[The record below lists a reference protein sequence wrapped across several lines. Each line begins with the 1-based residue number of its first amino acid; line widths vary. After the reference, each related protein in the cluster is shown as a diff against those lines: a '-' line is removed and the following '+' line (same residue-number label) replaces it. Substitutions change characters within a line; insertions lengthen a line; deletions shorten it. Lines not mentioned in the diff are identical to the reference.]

1 MERFVGLLGV
11 GAILAICVLFS
22 RNKKAIDWRMVSI
35 SIALQ
40 FVFALA
46 MIGIPALNIEGPF
59 YALFSGFND
68 GVLAIVAMS
77 DEGAKFLFG
86 DLIDSSKFGYIVAFR
101 LLPTIIFFS
110 SLMAVLYHF
119 GVMQK
124 IVRVIAIVMQ
134 KTLRISGAEAL
145 AAAAEIFVGQ
155 TESPL
160 MIRPYVSK
168 FTRSELLAL
177 MTGGMATVAGGV
189 LAAYVSML
197 SEHIENIAGH
207 LLTASI
213 MAAPAAL
220 ITAKI
225 LLPETEKPETLGS
238 VPSAVESTHVNLLD
252 AAAHGASEGTKL
264 AINVG
269 GMLIAFIALMALF
282 NAILSSIG
290 GAVGLEVLIGR
301 PLSLELILGWVFAPL
316 AWLMGISWSEAFIV
330 GELLGKKLVINEFV
344 AYFDLGQLKD
354 TISPRSRI
362 IASYAL
368 CGFANFG
375 SIAIQLGGTGSLVP
389 ERRRDIARLGF
400 RALLGGTLATCMTA
414 SIVGLLV

>member
-1 MERFVGLLGV
+1 
-11 GAILAICVLFS
+11 
-22 RNKKAIDWRMVSI
+22 
-35 SIALQ
+35 
-40 FVFALA
+40 
-46 MIGIPALNIEGPF
+46 
-59 YALFSGFND
+59 
-68 GVLAIVAMS
+68 
-77 DEGAKFLFG
+77 
-86 DLIDSSKFGYIVAFR
+86 
-101 LLPTIIFFS
+101 
-110 SLMAVLYHF
+110 
-119 GVMQK
+119 
-124 IVRVIAIVMQ
+124 
-134 KTLRISGAEAL
+134 
-145 AAAAEIFVGQ
+145 
-155 TESPL
+155 
-160 MIRPYVSK
+160 
-168 FTRSELLAL
+168 
-177 MTGGMATVAGGV
+177 VAGGV

-344 AYFDLGQLKD
+344 AYYDLGQLKD